1 MFNWLKDNLGIYDI
15 HANLRTNRELL
26 LSISERLSN
35 IQEHLAIQNR
45 ELARIIA
52 FVDPLYGKSE
62 FSDERRAESDR
73 IGQKV
78 LQKMI
83 GEYLAS
89 NPLPKTTD

>member
-62 FSDERRAESDR
+62 FSAERRAESDR